1 MDEPWFCYML
11 ECSDGSFYVGITN
24 NLPERL
30 QEHARGKDSEYTA
43 KQLPV
48 KLVWKQAYSSQQEA
62 RKREREIKGWSRRKK
77 WELIQKHQATKR

>member
-43 KQLPV
+43 KRLPV
-48 KLVWKQAYSSQQEA
+48 KLVWKQAFSGQREA
-62 RKREREIKGWSRRKK
+62 RKKELGIKGWSRKK
-77 WELIQKHQATKR
+77 KLELIRKMQAVQR

>member
-11 ECSDGSFYVGITN
+11 ECSDASFYVGITN
-24 NLPERL
+24 NLPER
-30 QEHARGKDSEYTA
+30 
-43 KQLPV
+43 LPV

-62 RKREREIKGWSRRKK
+62 RKTEREIKGWSRRKK